1 VTGRDANDESRVTR
15 ERRGDDQATTET
27 TGRVHRFA
35 EALKKQFR
43 DLARMLTKPADAPE
57 PKARRRRT
65 GDAAEF
71 RKASEKILARAE
83 RLPAAA
89 YAAVTFLSDTLDWL
103 NPWHSEPD
111 CTDEIEADF
120 QQTQQDHFSLHM

>member
-1 VTGRDANDESRVTR
+1 
-15 ERRGDDQATTET
+15 
-27 TGRVHRFA
+27 
-35 EALKKQFR
+35 
-43 DLARMLTKPADAPE
+43 MLTKPADAPE

-71 RKASEKILARAE
+71 RKASANILARTE

-103 NPWHSEPD
+103 NPWHIEPD
-111 CTDEIEADF
+111 YSNEMEADF
-120 QQTQQDHFSLHM
+120 QQTQQDHFSLHL